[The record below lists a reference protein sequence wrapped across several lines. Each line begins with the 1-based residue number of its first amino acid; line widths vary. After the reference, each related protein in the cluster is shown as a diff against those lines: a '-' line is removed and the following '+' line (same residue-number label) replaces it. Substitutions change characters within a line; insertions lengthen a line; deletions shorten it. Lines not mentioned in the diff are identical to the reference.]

1 VFDGYPVKQPEIHTM
16 THQSQSPAR
25 DGARQDFSTN
35 QTDPASTQIA
45 AKTQAQTIR
54 TMIDGGRAVEQFDPE
69 RYRLN
74 DKALDFGIEE
84 AKRIKDWP
92 ALEQAVDI
100 KIAESHKF
108 VAWWKAN
115 VTDKGGRPVAKNLT
129 ENTVQFLPARKA
141 EELTGMR
148 QQRVSDLRGRLADE
162 NKFRLHLLGTEYRA
176 ACLEAP
182 DRRADLHTGEMEWYT
197 PTLYI
202 EKARRVLGDIDL
214 DPASCAAA
222 QEIVKAAGFYT
233 VEDDGLKQ
241 KWRGRVWLNPP
252 YAGALIAEF
261 AEKMVASWNAG
272 ELVAAFMLTN
282 AYPDTS
288 WWHALAAASNAVCF
302 TRGRI
307 KFESPYGEKCA
318 PTNGQSFFYFG
329 TELERLREEF
339 SDVGLIM
346 VRLP

>member
-1 VFDGYPVKQPEIHTM
+1 MSDKQLTLLDE
-16 THQSQSPAR
+16 
-25 DGARQDFSTN
+25 
-35 QTDPASTQIA
+35 
-45 AKTQAQTIR
+45 
-54 TMIDGGRAVEQFDPE
+54 GGREVEQFDPQ

-108 VAWWKAN
+108 VAWWETT
-115 VTDKGGRPVAKNLT
+115 VTDKGGGNPTGPRSRTGA
-129 ENTVQFLPARKA
+129 LPAREA
-141 EELTGMR
+141 EKLTGMPK
-148 QQRVSDLRGRLADE
+148 QRVSDLRGRLEDE
-162 NKFRLHLLGTEYRA
+162 SKFRLYLLGTEYRA

-182 DRRADLHTGEMEWYT
+182 DRRADLQTGEMEWYT
-197 PTLYI
+197 PALYI
-202 EKARRVLGDIDL
+202 EKARRVLGAIDL
-214 DPASCAAA
+214 DPASCDAA
-222 QEIVKAAGFYT
+222 QEVVKAANFYT
-233 VEDDGLKQ
+233 VEDDGLNQ
-241 KWRGRVWLNPP
+241 KWHGRVWLNPP
-252 YAGALIAEF
+252 YAGALVAAF

-272 ELVAAFMLTN
+272 DIDSAFMLTN
-282 AYPDTS
+282 SYTEVS

-307 KFESPYGEKCA
+307 KFESPHGDKCA

-329 TELERLREEF
+329 TDLARLRAEF

-346 VRLP
+346 VTMP